1 MDKLVLRIFFILIA
15 SSVCISNLWAQSKR
29 ILFQTSY
36 GDIKVELFDFTPNH
50 RDLILNSIKDSVYH
64 GALFNRIIE
73 GFVVQGGEHD
83 FDIEIKENARPDL
96 KKNRLPAEFDD
107 RAFHRLGAIGAG
119 RDSNLEKASFFNQ
132 IYFVVGKAVTKAD
145 LNSLEQKKGIK
156 FTKEQ
161 RREYLRKGGLP
172 RLDKDYTVFGQIV
185 SGLDVIMKISRLPTD
200 SNNFPLEEVPFILT
214 EIN

>member
-1 MDKLVLRIFFILIA
+1 MDKLVLRVIFLLSA
-15 SSVCISNLWAQSKR
+15 SSLCISSLLAQSKKV
-29 ILFQTSY
+29 LFQTSY

-50 RDLILNSIKDSVYH
+50 RDLILNAIKDSVYQD
-64 GALFNRIIE
+64 ALFNRIID

-83 FDIEIKENARPDL
+83 LDIEAREKENPNL
-96 KKNRLPAEFDD
+96 QKNRLPAEFDD
-107 RAFHRLGAIGAG
+107 RAFHRLGALGAG
-119 RDSNLEKASFFNQ
+119 RDANFEKASFLNQ
-132 IYFVVGKAVTKAD
+132 IYFVVGKVVTEAD
-145 LNSLEQKKGIK
+145 LNSLEQNKGIT

-161 RREYLRKGGLP
+161 RIEYLRNGGLP

-200 SNNFPLEEVPFILT
+200 SNNFPLEKVPFKLS